1 MCISNHR
8 VGSDNVNSESEPSVN
23 GKIENHS
30 NGNGNG
36 KSSDAE
42 LESNNNFC
50 KYSLTT

>member
-8 VGSDNVNSESEPSVN
+8 VGSDNVISESEPLEN

-30 NGNGNG
+30 NGNGNA

-50 KYSLTT
+50 KYTLTT